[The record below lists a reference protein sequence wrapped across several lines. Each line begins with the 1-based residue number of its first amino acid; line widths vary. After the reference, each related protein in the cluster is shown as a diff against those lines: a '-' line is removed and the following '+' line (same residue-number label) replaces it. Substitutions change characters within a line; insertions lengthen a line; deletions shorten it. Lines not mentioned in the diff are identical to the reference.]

1 MGVGKLKEPGR
12 GESVG
17 FNLLVFIVS
26 SALAYTSGG
35 YCPSVPTLDGSH
47 LDGFTVIDLMYTDL
61 SLSFTLKT
69 ISPDSSVVDSN
80 TIS

>member
-17 FNLLVFIVS
+17 FNLLVFIAS

-35 YCPSVPTLDGSH
+35 YCPPAPPSDESQLV
-47 LDGFTVIDLMYTDL
+47 
-61 SLSFTLKT
+61 
-69 ISPDSSVVDSN
+69 
-80 TIS
+80 